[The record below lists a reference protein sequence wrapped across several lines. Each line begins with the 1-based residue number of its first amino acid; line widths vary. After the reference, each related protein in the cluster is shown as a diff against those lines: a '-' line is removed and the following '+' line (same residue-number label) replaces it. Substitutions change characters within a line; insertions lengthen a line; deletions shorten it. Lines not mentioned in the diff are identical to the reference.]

1 MAGKKPPRPA
11 MVEDYDEEFDDIV
24 PESRQVA
31 NTAAKVVT
39 RSDHRFPEPL
49 IDGASDSGY
58 SSRTAATA
66 NSTQSA
72 PSGGKSPPVP
82 HKLHMPKQRADFDR
96 HPSTRREHRERRDH
110 QDRQDRPRPGHE
122 ESMRVGAYPGSA
134 QYHSHVPRSPSKSRS
149 RRDSSARHYQDAA
162 HYYEGGP
169 VYHQQQPPTP
179 IDRYPPNMEY
189 PPAMYGRPPM
199 PDMVPSS
206 PRYAP
211 PPRHA
216 YGYEEYHRPT
226 SRTNRSHS
234 YRPSGGYNQD
244 SRPMSMSIHEMSSMG
259 PPRNVPYDSYGAGG
273 PPPSNSAYYAS
284 SPYGAG
290 SFTGYAGSEFPAM
303 EYGPERS
310 PSRTREP
317 SRRRNSLY
325 DPRMMEPDDV
335 FAQEFEEFDQL
346 ERYSSREPRG
356 RYSSKPPQPRDEDY
370 YREYSRMPPP
380 PVPKSR
386 AAPKIIQN
394 KRPEGPRK
402 SQTVQTV
409 PSAPQRRMSRATADH
424 AAEFMDMSE
433 MRNALPDSAHRRLSR
448 ETGMAPERTQSM
460 RESRRSNSYHDTG
473 RGTRIAVENSRRR
486 RPGRAEQ
493 YYDVDNDSQ
502 EDELEEQLS
511 TVEQYQNAKA
521 GRSTTA
527 ALPASSESLI
537 PKMANGAGSENG
549 SRKSGSHSSRE
560 SATGSKTGGGKDIS
574 LMMDGI
580 QLGFKE
586 EAVHGKM
593 INIRSDDSGGFHL
606 SLGGNANRK
615 PKAYLPAGS
624 SYSDK
629 TNTASRREL
638 VEDVRRTRDDRRLE
652 RASTRRSSQSTY
664 GRRY

>member
-39 RSDHRFPEPL
+39 RSDHRFPAEPL

-66 NSTQSA
+66 NSTQSG

-82 HKLHMPKQRADFDR
+82 HKLHMPKQRADLDR
-96 HPSTRREHRERRDH
+96 KSSTRREPRERKE
-110 QDRQDRPRPGHE
+110 RQDRPRPGHE
-122 ESMRVGAYPGSA
+122 ESMRVGAYPGPA

-149 RRDSSARHYQDAA
+149 RRDSSARHYQDPA

-206 PRYAP
+206 PRTYAP
-211 PPRHA
+211 RQA

-226 SRTNRSHS
+226 NRSHRSHS
-234 YRPSGGYNQD
+234 YRQSGGYHQD
-244 SRPMSMSIHEMSSMG
+244 SRPMSMSFHETSMG
-259 PPRNVPYDSYGAGG
+259 PPGLYHPQVPYDPYGPGG
-273 PPPSNSAYYAS
+273 PPPSHSAYYAS
-284 SPYGAG
+284 SPYGGG
-290 SFTGYAGSEFPAM
+290 SFTGYAGSEFPASL

-317 SRRRNSLY
+317 SRRRNSIY
-325 DPRMMEPDDV
+325 DPRMMESDDV
-335 FAQEFEEFDQL
+335 FAQEFEEYEPL

-356 RYSSKPPQPRDEDY
+356 RHSSKPTQPRDEDY
-370 YREYSRMPPP
+370 YRDVSRMPPP
-380 PVPKSR
+380 PLPKSR

-402 SQTVQTV
+402 AQTVQAV
-409 PSAPQRRMSRATADH
+409 PSAPSRRMSRAAADH
-424 AAEFMDMSE
+424 AAEFMDMSD
-433 MRNALPDSAHRRLSR
+433 MRNALPDPAHRRLSR
-448 ETGMAPERTQSM
+448 EAGMAPERSQSM

-473 RGTRIAVENSRRR
+473 RGARIAVENSRRR
-486 RPGRAEQ
+486 RPERAEQ
-493 YYDVDNDSQ
+493 YYYDDNDSRG
-502 EDELEEQLS
+502 DELEDQVS
-511 TVEQYQNAKA
+511 NVEQYQNAKA
-521 GRSTTA
+521 GRSATA
-527 ALPASSESLI
+527 ALPASTESLI
-537 PKMANGAGSENG
+537 PKMVNGAGSDSG
-549 SRKSGSHSSRE
+549 SRKSGSNSSRE
-560 SATGSKTGGGKDIS
+560 SGTGSKAGGKDIS

-593 INIRSDDSGGFHL
+593 INIRSDDAGGFHL

-629 TNTASRREL
+629 TGTASRREL
-638 VEDVRRTRDDRRLE
+638 VEDVRRTRDDRRVE
-652 RASTRRSSQSTY
+652 RGSRRSSQSTY